1 MISHTRHFTRVI
13 IVAALFILSAAVIN
27 AQWNQTNFR
36 GPTGSTGF
44 GTQIVVLSTG
54 DFFVCDPAFDP
65 GGAPGAGAVFL
76 FDGRSN
82 SIISEVK
89 GSRAGDQVCSG
100 GMTELGYDKIVVSS
114 PAWNGGRGAATWMD
128 GTAGVSLVVD
138 HKNSIVGKDL
148 GSQVSLYG
156 VIVLFNR
163 NYVVISPNWADGSRT
178 DLGAVTWGANATR
191 TAGYVSRTNSL
202 VGRTPGDLVG
212 SAFVTALSN
221 GNYVVRSPF
230 WSNGSNAPMAG
241 AATWGDGAVGT
252 SGIVSTNNSIV
263 GSRPGD
269 RVGQSVFRLTNSNYV
284 VGSPQWAR
292 GSNLRAGAATF
303 ADGRVPTAATVSRS
317 NSLVGTSQDDQVGGR
332 ISTLNNGNYVVI
344 TANWDDPGTGAVNV
358 GAVTWGKGVGGI
370 YGDVNDSNSKLGTN
384 TNDRVGSGAFASL
397 SNGNFVF
404 ASPFWHKERG
414 AVTWGEGNGG
424 NSWGYVSDHNSLAG
438 SSSKDHVGSGGVIP
452 LPGGEYAIASPDW
465 DNYPWT
471 EDAGAV
477 TWGDGHNGSF
487 GLVEAANSLIGSTSG
502 DKVGSG
508 GLVAMRSGNYV
519 ALSPNWNWNGN
530 AQAGAATFVRGGP
543 VSDVVSDLNSI
554 HGLAAGDRVGI
565 GGAVAIDQNYAVVS
579 QYWGSRGVDADGI
592 GAVTWGDG
600 INGTVGRV
608 WSGNSIVGAVNGDR
622 VGMANRFTAPNA
634 TSNGGIATR
643 LFDQS
648 IVISSPFWGS
658 SGIDTDGVGAV
669 TWFDAQSPTTG
680 VVDAGNSIVGNIR
693 GDLVGSCG
701 QGCYAIEPLQNSG
714 YTIYSS
720 RWDNGSR
727 IDAGAVT
734 LAAPRG
740 GIVGPINSGNSVLG
754 RIAGTAQ
761 AGGVLIAY
769 PWLSPTGHLF
779 VGSPLENRVY
789 IIGP

>member
-1 MISHTRHFTRVI
+1 MERALRRLLF
-13 IVAALFILSAAVIN
+13 LFIFITTSAAISFP
-27 AQWNQTNFR
+27 QWNQTSVG
-36 GPTGSTGF
+36 GPQGSNGF
-44 GTQIVVLSTG
+44 GAQVILLSNG
-54 DFFVCDPAFDP
+54 NYFVSDPAFDP

-76 FDGRSN
+76 YDGQTN
-82 SIISEVK
+82 SILSEVK
-89 GSRAGDQVCSG
+89 GSRAGDQVGSG
-100 GMTELGYDKIVVSS
+100 GMTELGYDRIVISS

-128 GTAGVSLVVD
+128 GIAGVSLVVD

-163 NYVVISPNWADGSRT
+163 NYVVISPNWVDGSRV
-178 DLGAVTWGANATR
+178 DVGAVTWGSNATR
-191 TAGYVSRTNSL
+191 TAGYVSRLNSL
-202 VGRTPGDLVG
+202 VGRTPGDMIG
-212 SAFVTALSN
+212 SGFVTALQN
-221 GNYVVRSPF
+221 GNYVVRSPL
-230 WSNGSNAPMAG
+230 WSNGSSASSAG
-241 AATWGDGAVGT
+241 AATWGDGAAGT
-252 SGIVSTNNSIV
+252 SGIVSSNNSIV

-269 RVGQSVFRLTNSNYV
+269 RVGQSVIRLTNSNYV

-303 ADGRVPTAATVSRS
+303 ADGRVPTGATVSRS
-317 NSLVGTSQDDQVGGR
+317 NSLIGTSQDDQVGGR
-332 ISTLNNGNYVVI
+332 VTALTNGNYVVM
-344 TANWDDPGTGAVNV
+344 TAYWDDPRTGAVNV

-370 YGDVNDSNSKLGTN
+370 FGEVNDSNSKLGTN
-384 TNDRVGSGAFASL
+384 TNDRVGSGVLTPL
-397 SNGNFVF
+397 SNGNFAF

-438 SSSKDHVGSGGVIP
+438 PSSSDHVGSGGVIA
-452 LPGGEYAIASPDW
+452 LPGGEYAISSPDW

-471 EDAGAV
+471 VDAGAV
-477 TWGDGHNGSF
+477 TWGDGNNGSF

-519 ALSPNWNWNGN
+519 ALSPNWSWNGN
-530 AQAGAATFVRGGP
+530 AKAGAATFVRGSF

-554 HGLAAGDRVGI
+554 HGLGAGDRVGI

-579 QYWGSRGVDADGI
+579 QYWGSRGVDADGV

-600 INGTVGRV
+600 INGTTGGV
-608 WSGNSIVGAVNGDR
+608 WSGNSIVGSSAGDR
-622 VGMANRFTAPNA
+622 IGMSNRSTSPYA
-634 TSNGGIATR
+634 TSNGGIATS
-643 LFDQS
+643 LFDRS

-658 SGIDTDGVGAV
+658 RGVDADGVGAV

-680 VVDAGNSIVGNIR
+680 IVDAGNSIVGNIR

-701 QGCYAIEPLQNSG
+701 QGCYAIEALQNNG

-727 IDAGAVT
+727 VDAGAVT
-734 LAAPRG
+734 LAMPRG

-754 RIAGTAQ
+754 RIPGTSQ

-769 PWLSPTGHLF
+769 NWLTPTQRLM
-779 VGSPLENRVY
+779 VGVPLENRVY